1 MRLPRKRTRAQAV
14 GKDGRAD
21 VYSGMWRG
29 DVKEGIGRYVW
40 ADGDVYEGAWAGDQ
54 RRADLAPQHTPYVP
68 ETRFLGSLKLSF
80 ITQRRADLAPQHA
93 T

>member
-54 RRADLAPQHTPYVP
+54 RRADLAPQHT
-68 ETRFLGSLKLSF
+68 T
-80 ITQRRADLAPQHA
+80 
-93 T
+93 